1 MKRHSSDRIRN
12 VAVCGHGGTGK
23 TSLVEAMLFAAKAI
37 ERLGRVEEGT
47 TTTDFDAEEIR
58 RRITIS
64 AALAPL
70 EWQDHK
76 INLIDTPGYPDF
88 IGEVSGALRAVE
100 SIALTVDAVAGV
112 EVQTE
117 KIWALAA
124 HASASRLVVVTRMDR
139 ENAAFARAVD
149 SLQQKFG
156 RQLVP
161 LQSPI
166 GSEGGFSG
174 VVDLVTMQA
183 SGDAGPIP
191 RDKIPA
197 DALEAATAMR
207 ERLVEAVAET
217 DERLTEVYLEQG
229 QLADD
234 ALTQGLHVAVR
245 AGTLVPVLCV
255 AATRGRGVT
264 PLLDAL
270 VKLLPAPTERDPIGA
285 HNGKGTAVPVAP
297 DPAGPLAA
305 QVWKTMADPYVG
317 KLSYFRVFSGVLKSD
332 AQVWNA
338 GKGKVERIGQ
348 LLQLRGKH
356 QEPAAEFPAGDIG
369 AVAKLAD
376 AATGDTLTDKDKSVA
391 LEPIEFPKPAIAMA
405 VQPKSKADEDKLGSA
420 LARLVEEDHTLA
432 TQRANEMHQTILAGM
447 GESHLEIVADRL
459 KRKFGVEV
467 TLSLPRV
474 AYRETVRAHAR
485 VQGKHKKQS
494 GGRGQYGD
502 CWIELDPAGRGG
514 GYEFVDKVFGGAIPR
529 QYIPAVE
536 KGVNGRN
543 ARGDRRRLPGGRR
556 QGHPRRR
563 VLPRRRQL
571 GDGLQDRRV
580 DGVSRRRCR
589 KRSPC
594 CSSRSGR
601 SRCTYRTTRWAT
613 SSAISTRSAGT
624 SRAWNPGGDGTT
636 TVRAQVPMAEMLRY
650 ASDLRSLTGGRGTF
664 ELEFSHYAEVPS
676 QIADKVTAEARKQK
690 EAVEAH

>member
-1 MKRHSSDRIRN
+1 
-12 VAVCGHGGTGK
+12 VCGHGGTGK
-23 TSLVEAMLFAAKAI
+23 TSLVEAMLFAAKAV
-37 ERLGRVEEGT
+37 ERMGRVEDGT
-47 TTTDFDAEEIR
+47 TATDYDPEEIR
-58 RRITIS
+58 RQITVS

-88 IGEVSGALRAVE
+88 IGEVSGALRAAE
-100 SIALTVDAVAGV
+100 SVLFTVDAVAGV

-117 KIWALAA
+117 KIWGLAER
-124 HASASRLVVVTRMDR
+124 ASASRVVVVTRMDR

-149 SLQQKFG
+149 TLQQKFG
-156 RQLVP
+156 RQVVP
-161 LQSPI
+161 LEAPI

-174 VVDLVTMQA
+174 VVNVLTLQ
-183 SGDAGPIP
+183 GYGEAGPIP
-191 RDKIPA
+191 KDKVPG
-197 DALEAATAMR
+197 DALEAAAAMR
-207 ERLVEAVAET
+207 ERLIEAVAET
-217 DERLTEVYLEQG
+217 DERLTEVYLETG
-229 QLADD
+229 ELPED
-234 ALTQGLHVAVR
+234 ALAAGLHAGVR
-245 AGTLVPVLCV
+245 AGALVPVLCV
-255 AATRGRGVT
+255 AATRGRGVA

-270 VKLLPAPTERDPIGA
+270 VGLLPGPTERTPIAGRDAKGA
-285 HNGKGTAVPVAP
+285 EVAVAP
-297 DPAGPLAA
+297 DPAGPLAV

-317 KLSYFRVFSGVLKSD
+317 KLSYFRVYSGVLKSD

-338 GKGKVERIGQ
+338 AKGKTERIGQ
-348 LLQLRGKH
+348 LLSLRGKH
-356 QEPAAEFPAGDIG
+356 QEPAAEVPAGDIG

-376 AATGDTLTDKDKSVA
+376 AATGDTLGDKDKSVA
-391 LEPIEFPKPAIAMA
+391 LPAIEFPKPAIAMA

-432 TQRANEMHQTILAGM
+432 TQRANEMHQTILSGM

-467 TLSLPRV
+467 SLSLPRV
-474 AYRETVRAHAR
+474 PYRETVRAHAR

-502 CWIELDPAGRGG
+502 CWIEMDPRARGG

-536 KGVNGRN
+536 KGVKEAMDEGVVAGYPVVDVRIT
-543 ARGDRRRLPGGRR
+543 L
-556 QGHPRRR
+556 
-563 VLPRRRQL
+563 
-571 GDGLQDRRV
+571 V
-580 DGVSRRRCR
+580 DGSYHDVDSSEMAFKIAGAMAFR
-589 KRSPC
+589 KAMQEARPVLLEPVGSVAVRVPDDQMGDIIGDLN
-594 CSSRSGR
+594 SKRGH
-601 SRCTYRTTRWAT
+601 
-613 SSAISTRSAGT
+613 IQGME
-624 SRAWNPGGDGTT
+624 PGGDGTT

-664 ELEFSHYAEVPS
+664 ELEFSHYAEVPP

>member
-1 MKRHSSDRIRN
+1 M
-12 VAVCGHGGTGK
+12 
-23 TSLVEAMLFAAKAI
+23 
-37 ERLGRVEEGT
+37 
-47 TTTDFDAEEIR
+47 
-58 RRITIS
+58 
-64 AALAPL
+64 
-70 EWQDHK
+70 
-76 INLIDTPGYPDF
+76 
-88 IGEVSGALRAVE
+88 
-100 SIALTVDAVAGV
+100 
-112 EVQTE
+112 
-117 KIWALAA
+117 
-124 HASASRLVVVTRMDR
+124 
-139 ENAAFARAVD
+139 
-149 SLQQKFG
+149 
-156 RQLVP
+156 
-161 LQSPI
+161 
-166 GSEGGFSG
+166 
-174 VVDLVTMQA
+174 
-183 SGDAGPIP
+183 
-191 RDKIPA
+191 PA

-217 DERLTEVYLEQG
+217 DERLTEIYLEQG
-229 QLADD
+229 QLPDD
-234 ALTQGLHVAVR
+234 ALAQGLHAGVR
-245 AGTLVPVLCV
+245 AGALVPVLCV

-270 VKLLPAPTERDPIGA
+270 VRLLPAPTEREPIAARDAKGA
-285 HNGKGTAVPVAP
+285 AVTVPP

-348 LLQLRGKH
+348 LLVLRGKH
-356 QEPAAEFPAGDIG
+356 QEPAAEVPAGDIG

-376 AATGDTLTDKDKSVA
+376 AATGDTLTDKDKAVVLPA
-391 LEPIEFPKPAIAMA
+391 IEFPKPAIAMA
-405 VQPKSKADEDKLGSA
+405 LQPKSKADEDKLGSA

-432 TQRANEMHQTILAGM
+432 TQRANEMHQTILSGM

-502 CWIELDPAGRGG
+502 CWIELDPVGRGG

-536 KGVNGRN
+536 KGVKEAMEEGIV
-543 ARGDRRRLPGGRR
+543 AGY
-556 QGHPRRR
+556 R
-563 VLPRRRQL
+563 VVDIKVTL
-571 GDGLQDRRV
+571 V
-580 DGVSRRRCR
+580 DGSYHDVDSSEMAFKIAGSMAFKKAMQEAKPVLLEPIATVAVHVPDEQMGDIIGDLNS
-589 KRSPC
+589 KR
-594 CSSRSGR
+594 GH
-601 SRCTYRTTRWAT
+601 
-613 SSAISTRSAGT
+613 IQGME
-624 SRAWNPGGDGTT
+624 PGGDGTT

-676 QIADKVTAEARKQK
+676 HIADKVTAEARKQK